1 MTTLEE
7 SLLAQ
12 TRILKDKHD
21 ALAATTGENFNLFEI
36 LGRET
41 DEVRTHSA
49 ILAELLNPSGSH
61 GQGAVFLRHF
71 LARFG
76 KRFQI
81 VGMVVD
87 AARVEPEVWLDNK
100 SRVDILIETD
110 DTRIVIENK
119 IYAGDRLGQL
129 AKYHAYAVQRPNS
142 KVVYLTLHGNAPSRE
157 SLGDLRLDEVALVS
171 YESDVLA
178 WLDDC
183 VKEAVRV
190 PQVREILAHYQGLL
204 RKLTGKASG
213 GLVMELKQLLAKKHS
228 AKYNFELVPNIAEA
242 MTELSIET
250 EWEFWKGVHQQ
261 LTEKGEHAWRLIRL
275 PRVDDEWGGLKEV
288 TRDVI
293 RHAHGTGQNKWYYGW
308 TFQIKSES
316 DPDRFCSGDVQ
327 FILRVECENDGWGR
341 YGLIA
346 ARQSSG
352 TYSRVGR
359 REMSGDFDHW
369 RHRVTGE
376 RKGWKIDDDG
386 WLAWRHPRED
396 IPLRK
401 TNPPWLP
408 PKVICGIRERE
419 GVAPL
424 VKEIHDTIIGIK
436 SVKPGWE

>member
-49 ILAELLNPSGSH
+49 ILAALLDPSGSH

-81 VGMVVD
+81 VDMVVD
-87 AARVEPEVWLDNK
+87 AARVRPEVRLDNK

-119 IYAGDRLGQL
+119 IYAGDQLGQL

-190 PQVREILAHYQGLL
+190 PQVLEILAHYQGLL

-213 GLVMELKQLLAKKHS
+213 GLVMELK
-228 AKYNFELVPNIAEA
+228 
-242 MTELSIET
+242 
-250 EWEFWKGVHQQ
+250 
-261 LTEKGEHAWRLIRL
+261 RR
-275 PRVDDEWGGLKEV
+275 R
-288 TRDVI
+288 
-293 RHAHGTGQNKWYYGW
+293 GTPAAG
-308 TFQIKSES
+308 SS
-316 DPDRFCSGDVQ
+316 
-327 FILRVECENDGWGR
+327 GR
-341 YGLIA
+341 YFC
-346 ARQSSG
+346 R
-352 TYSRVGR
+352 
-359 REMSGDFDHW
+359 F
-369 RHRVTGE
+369 
-376 RKGWKIDDDG
+376 
-386 WLAWRHPRED
+386 
-396 IPLRK
+396 IP
-401 TNPPWLP
+401 
-408 PKVICGIRERE
+408 
-419 GVAPL
+419 A
-424 VKEIHDTIIGIK
+424 
-436 SVKPGWE
+436 